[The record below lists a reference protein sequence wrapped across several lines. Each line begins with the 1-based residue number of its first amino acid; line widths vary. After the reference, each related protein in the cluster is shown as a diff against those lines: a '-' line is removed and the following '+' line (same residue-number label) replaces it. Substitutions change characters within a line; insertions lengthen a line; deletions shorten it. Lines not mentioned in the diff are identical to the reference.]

1 MKFTDIFPAFSGLLA
16 KMTATGLDTS
26 DELATP
32 SWLSFVDSVLRGIG
46 QVMLQNNS
54 YTGLLFLL
62 GVFYSSTL
70 SGLAV
75 LLGTVASTATAMLL
89 GVDRTDVRA
98 GLFGFNGALVAIA
111 LLYFLEPSALV
122 FGYVVL
128 AAACTTVMMSALM
141 TFLDKWGIPAL
152 TAPFVF
158 TTVLF
163 ILACARFGRL
173 QSTGILPTAGLPK
186 AATVEGIVTA
196 STLTE
201 GLFSGIAQVF
211 FQGSVVTGI
220 IFAVGLLISS
230 RAVFAAALLGSL
242 IGALVAWA
250 MGAAEPAISSGAFG
264 FNCVLTAIVFSRGF
278 FVVNA
283 NSVVYGL
290 LAVVVTAVVFA
301 ALSAALE
308 PLGMPA
314 LTSPF
319 VLTVWL
325 FLLASPRFLRVRMAG
340 SQ

>member
-1 MKFTDIFPAFSGLLA
+1 MQVVNIYAAFAALLA
-16 KMTATGLDTS
+16 KMSSTGLDTS
-26 DELATP
+26 NKLAP
-32 SWLSFVDSVLRGIG
+32 HSALSFLDSVLRGIG

-54 YTGLLFLL
+54 YTGLIFLV
-62 GVFYSSTL
+62 GVFYSSVA
-70 SGLAV
+70 SGFAV
-75 LLGTVASTATAMLL
+75 LIGTLASTATGILL
-89 GVDRTDVRA
+89 GTDRADVRA

-111 LLYFLEPSALV
+111 LVCVLEPSILV

-152 TAPFVF
+152 TAPFVL

-163 ILACARFGRL
+163 VLACARFGRL

-196 STLTE
+196 TTLGE

-211 FQGSVVTGI
+211 FQGSVITGI

-230 RAVFAAALLGSL
+230 RAVCGAALLGSL
-242 IGALVAWA
+242 VGALVAWA
-250 MGAAEPAISSGAFG
+250 MGAAEPAINSGAFG

-278 FVVNA
+278 FVVNTA
-283 NSVVYGL
+283 SITYGL
-290 LAVVVTAVVFA
+290 LAVVVTAIVFA
-301 ALSAALE
+301 AMSAALE

-319 VLTVWL
+319 VLVVWL
-325 FLLASPRFLRVRMAG
+325 FLLASPRFLRVRLAAG
-340 SQ
+340 